1 MDTKRISTVKHRL
14 SIVIGSTRPG
24 RKGPVF
30 ANWLLDMAREH
41 GKFEPVLDDLAA
53 YDLPLLDEPHH
64 PRLGKYE
71 NAHTK
76 AWAKAVDAA
85 DAFVF
90 VTPEYNYFAAP
101 AIVNAVDYLA
111 REWQYKPA
119 SFLSYGGQSGGLRS
133 VQATKPLLT
142 TVKVMPIPEAVA
154 VPFFPNT
161 IGEDGT
167 FKADEPVRA
176 ATTLMLDELHRW
188 SSALKPM
195 RGAGA

>member
-1 MDTKRISTVKHRL
+1 MKHRL
-14 SIVIGSTRPG
+14 SIIVGSTRPG
-24 RKGPVF
+24 RKGPIF
-30 ANWLLDMAREH
+30 ARWLEAVAAEH
-41 GKFEPVLDDLAA
+41 GGFEPVLADLAA
-53 YDLPLLDEPHH
+53 FDLPLLDEPNH

-71 NAHTK
+71 NEHTK
-76 AWAKAVDAA
+76 AWSRAVDAS

-119 SFLSYGGQSGGLRS
+119 AFLSYGGASGGLRA

-154 VPFFPNT
+154 LPFFANM
-161 IGEDGT
+161 IDAEGG
-167 FKADEPVRA
+167 FKPDEPVRA
-176 ATTLMLDELHRW
+176 AATQMLDELHRW
-188 SSALKPM
+188 SVALKPL
-195 RGAGA
+195 RTPAG